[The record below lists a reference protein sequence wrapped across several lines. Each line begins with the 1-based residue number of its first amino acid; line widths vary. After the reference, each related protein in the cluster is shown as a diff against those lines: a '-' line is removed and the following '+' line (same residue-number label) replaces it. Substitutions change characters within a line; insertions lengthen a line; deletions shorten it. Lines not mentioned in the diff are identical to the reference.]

1 MERLVKLG
9 LWTSRYWLLHED
21 GYAGEVLHN
30 LHLNIAAGLEGSTE
44 HRRGTDDN
52 CTRAVFGGHVLDK
65 VFERFE
71 YARRLVC
78 GYDEGVAFL
87 LEHGSCSLDRGVDE
101 GNDFK
106 TQTEFTAVIQMENWV
121 EKMGHLLFKSERV
134 VPWSLVGSWCSG
146 DQRVRNPRMTG
157 YNVTRKLVRLVELT
171 EHDIPGA
178 DEDDVK
184 IISTT
189 NVCDSIE

>member
-1 MERLVKLG
+1 MSGSSISVPNRANSTGVGNGFCDLERLVKLG

-52 CTRAVFGGHVLDK
+52 CTGAVFGGHVLDK

-71 YARRLVC
+71 YARRLVR

-87 LEHGSCSLDRGVDE
+87 LEHGSCSLDRGIDE

-106 TQTEFTAVIQMENWV
+106 TQTEFTVVVQMANWV
-121 EKMGHLLFKSERV
+121 DTRGLLTVQIGKSGSMAPHRI
-134 VPWSLVGSWCSG
+134 LV
-146 DQRVRNPRMTG
+146 
-157 YNVTRKLVRLVELT
+157 
-171 EHDIPGA
+171 
-178 DEDDVK
+178 
-184 IISTT
+184 
-189 NVCDSIE
+189 